1 MDSMLQAKPYK
12 SNCSIKLVFP
22 NLRYIKLMVGSIKY
36 KTSTP
41 KGYNYHPS
49 FFGGGGGGRTI
60 TRWEGSVMK

>member
-22 NLRYIKLMVGSIKY
+22 NLRRIELMLGSIKY

-41 KGYNYHPS
+41 KGYNYHLS
-49 FFGGGGGGRTI
+49 FFG
-60 TRWEGSVMK
+60 EGEGAELLHDGKGV